1 MTWESRPGRRRAGSR
16 DWWRARWRD
25 GGRVGS
31 DSRALTMQKREAC
44 SFSIY
49 IRHLLSPS
57 LCPAF
62 SSSPPPYLPTSCRF
76 VAPTTRTPSCP
87 AATSTPS
94 SSFRKVERT
103 YKEQG
108 GNKKG
113 RGVVQEGGR
122 EQEIR
127 AEECEDQAGKKRRR
141 KSDESSNEEDKREC
155 SREGR
160 GGGNETHIARQ
171 AVSVSTKGVVGGN
184 EGHPPKKIKDREEK
198 KEESMNR
205 RRKPKKV
212 LGKSGQAKERLE

>member
-1 MTWESRPGRRRAGSR
+1 MCFSVWHLFAFPFPLRPSPSFSFPTFLVCIRSISSRSSDDRGGRTCMTWESRPGRRRAGSR
-16 DWWRARWRD
+16 DWRRARWRE

-31 DSRALTMQKREAC
+31 DSRALTIQKREAC

-62 SSSPPPYLPTSCRF
+62 SSSPPPSLPTSCRF

-113 RGVVQEGGR
+113 RGVVQEDGR

-127 AEECEDQAGKKRRR
+127 AEECEDQAGKK
-141 KSDESSNEEDKREC
+141 
-155 SREGR
+155 
-160 GGGNETHIARQ
+160 
-171 AVSVSTKGVVGGN
+171 
-184 EGHPPKKIKDREEK
+184 
-198 KEESMNR
+198 
-205 RRKPKKV
+205 
-212 LGKSGQAKERLE
+212 